1 MTTPWNVLSY
11 QPFSDWNTS
20 VCELRS
26 CPEKPLEMGAGHGP
40 DPPGG
45 RHWGRTWLGVQPQDL
60 RCLSRWRRCD
70 GPRGRARQAATGTGG
85 PVGSLRSLESGCVP
99 PSARAPGRDCGQAA
113 ALGTGSVSVVPV
125 SQKPLWKGLFSIKK
139 SNRQGSEPGPIT
151 CCRGPSL
158 RRRNSLAASLHRA
171 ARRRPFSG
179 HLSLPSEE
187 HCPPRDPPPQPSA
200 ARRQQQTSEED
211 KRPAGPVWHVPPVP
225 SRGAVLPWRTWR
237 LRPRPDLSTPF
248 KKPHDEDKYL
258 AISAPSTTT

>member
-1 MTTPWNVLSY
+1 
-11 QPFSDWNTS
+11 
-20 VCELRS
+20 
-26 CPEKPLEMGAGHGP
+26 MGAGHGP

-225 SRGAVLPWRTWR
+225 SRGAACGLCSPGERGGWGHGLIYQLHLRSRTTRTNILQFPLLQLLHSLCLNYWE
-237 LRPRPDLSTPF
+237 
-248 KKPHDEDKYL
+248 K
-258 AISAPSTTT
+258 